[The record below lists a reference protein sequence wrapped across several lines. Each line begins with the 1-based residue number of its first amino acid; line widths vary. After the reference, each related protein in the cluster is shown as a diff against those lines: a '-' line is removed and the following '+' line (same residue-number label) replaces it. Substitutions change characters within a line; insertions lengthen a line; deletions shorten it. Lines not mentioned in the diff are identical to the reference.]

1 MVNPNY
7 FIALIMGSIIY
18 FISISYFSK
27 YHPYIE
33 KKYSLILL
41 VIIFTLMSLL
51 IPAGYISD
59 FIGENPYYAY
69 FRAYPYTELLVVLI
83 APLAGLITQ
92 FIVYLCGKKVFF
104 YCLGFATL
112 LLYISTPFIKPI
124 IRPLPKQMNDK
135 WYENIALQT
144 TKSTC
149 GPASLA
155 TIMNYYGDKG
165 SETNIARAA
174 FSSASGTENWYLAR
188 YAEQHGYQYRF
199 LRETIL
205 SNIPTPAIIGVKLGR
220 AGHFITLLSHDD
232 QYYTVADSLSGLH
245 TLTEQ
250 DFNKKY
256 RFNGFVLYF
265 TKLNLLE

>member
-7 FIALIMGSIIY
+7 FIALIMGFIIY
-18 FISISYFSK
+18 CISIRYFAK
-27 YHPYIE
+27 LPPYFK
-33 KKYSLILL
+33 KKYYLILL
-41 VIIFTLMSLL
+41 VIIFTLISLL
-51 IPAGYISD
+51 IPASYLTD
-59 FIGENPYYAY
+59 LIGENPNYAY

-83 APLAGLITQ
+83 APLVGLITQ
-92 FIVYLCGKKVFF
+92 VIVVHYKRKSFF
-104 YCLGFATL
+104 YFLGFVVL
-112 LLYISTPFIKPI
+112 ILYISVPFIKPI

-135 WYENIALQT
+135 WHENIALQT

-174 FSSASGTENWYLAR
+174 FSSGSGTENWYLAR
-188 YAEQHGYQYRF
+188 YAKQQGYQYRF
-199 LRETIL
+199 LRETTL
-205 SNIPTPAIIGVKLGR
+205 SDIPTPAIIGVKLGR
-220 AGHFITLLSHDD
+220 AGHFITLLSHNS

-256 RFNGFVLYF
+256 HFNGFVLYL
-265 TKLNLLE
+265 TK